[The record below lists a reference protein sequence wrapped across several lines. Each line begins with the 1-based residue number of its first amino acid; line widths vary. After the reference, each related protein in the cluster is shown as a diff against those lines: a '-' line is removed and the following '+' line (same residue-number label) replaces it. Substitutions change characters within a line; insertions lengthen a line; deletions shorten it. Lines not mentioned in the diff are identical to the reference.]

1 MAEER
6 LIDTDKDKKY
16 RFRINEDGEEELVID
31 DGLSEEESAP
41 ADEICFEVP
50 EDAYD
55 DEEAAVMTP
64 EQLAEKRRRAEQAEE
79 ERKAKLASLISAANG
94 DYSVGNY
101 ATALENALGAEE
113 LSPEDGEIHALKL
126 LIYTRG
132 FTSYEGTLDKAEE
145 TAEDVKTYCTPERRA
160 ELFAQAED
168 SLNQNISA
176 LSQRVEKLSEENE
189 AKKAERAVRFNADNN
204 KARICFGAVAAPFV
218 VFLALTISFAMN
230 MFANQSGTFIVLTIV
245 FAALAFINLIALVF
259 VARRWNITA
268 RRVRMNKNNT
278 KTQLGREYLAEKNKL
293 DLFNAIYSA
302 LKD

>member
-6 LIDTDKDKKY
+6 LIDRDKDKKY
-16 RFRINEDGEEELVID
+16 RFRINEDGEEELIID
-31 DGLSEEESAP
+31 DGLTEEESEP

-50 EDAYD
+50 EDSFD

-79 ERKAKLASLISAANG
+79 ERKAKLASLIATARE
-94 DYSVGNY
+94 DYEVGNY
-101 ATALENALGAEE
+101 ATALENALEAEE
-113 LSPEDGEIHALKL
+113 ASPEDGEIHALKL

-132 FTSYEGTLDKAEE
+132 FTSYEGTLDKAAEA
-145 TAEDVKTYCTPERRA
+145 AEDVNSYCDAERKA

-168 SLNQNISA
+168 SLNTNISA
-176 LSQRVEKLSEENE
+176 LSQRVEQLSEENE
-189 AKKAERAVRFNADNN
+189 AKKAERAVRFNADNK
-204 KARICFGAVAAPFV
+204 KARICFGAVAVPCA
-218 VFLALTISFAMN
+218 VFLALTIFFVMN
-230 MFANQSGTFIVLTIV
+230 MFADQSNVVVILTIV
-245 FAALAFINLIALVF
+245 FASLTFINLIALII

-268 RRVRMNKNNT
+268 RRVRMNKNDR